1 MIRRPS
7 RTFSLPLLPEPS
19 APTER
24 EVQELLQALGEM
36 RILSLE
42 ELRAELLKPGEEVP
56 PGCVLVGDGEG
67 VAPPDVPEG
76 GGDE

>member
-24 EVQELLQALGEM
+24 EVQELLQVLGEM
-36 RILSLE
+36 RVLSFE
-42 ELRAELLKPGEEVP
+42 ELEAELLRPSEEVP

-67 VAPPDVPEG
+67 VAPPDVSGG